1 MLKELLKQ
9 LYLNLEN
16 EIENDRKNKTGNF
29 DFFEERILTQER
41 FNKYKNI
48 SVTPKT
54 MKNYYEKHVEG
65 RKNKSKEPTID
76 LKNLIAEYLNYKNYA
91 DFVSNITPVKF
102 SKDKIAKST
111 GYSPLKLYRKLSY
124 EIAIS
129 CSILFISIFS
139 LFIYKKNYV
148 PNNNYIVLHD
158 INYEKTPCSIKRSIN
173 NHNHAINITVLK
185 KETAKK
191 NASFF

>member
-29 DFFEERILTQER
+29 DFFEERILKQER
-41 FNKYKNI
+41 FSKYKNV

-91 DFVSNITPVKF
+91 DFVSNFTPAKF
-102 SKDKIAKST
+102 SKGKITKSVK
-111 GYSPLKLYRKLSY
+111 YSPLKLYRKLSY
-124 EIAIS
+124 EITVS
-129 CSILFISIFS
+129 YSILFMTIFS
-139 LFIYKKNYV
+139 LFIYKNNYTT
-148 PNNNYIVLHD
+148 NNNCILLHD
-158 INYEKTPCSIKRSIN
+158 VYYEKSPCPIKVPIN
-173 NHNHAINITVLK
+173 NHAINITVLK
-185 KETAKK
+185 KETAEK